1 MHTEKSGYD
10 NTVMVFNISQPER
23 ELFAALLKPL
33 VKAMDKKI
41 EKLEN
46 HPKNEGQAT
55 FLYKI
60 RLMRAEK
67 QAIEQMISLF
77 ETTK

>member
-1 MHTEKSGYD
+1 MTTEKSGY
-10 NTVMVFNISQPER
+10 NSNEMVFNISQPER
-23 ELFAALLKPL
+23 QLLAALLKPL

-55 FLYKI
+55 FLYDI

-77 ETTK
+77 ENTK